1 MPASASTSAGC
12 RSSRTARNS
21 SAPAPASKWSKT
33 KVAPPFK
40 KAEFDIM
47 FGEGISKIGEIIDL
61 GVDYGIIKKSGSWFS
76 YGDRK
81 IGQGRDSVKELL
93 KNDEALR
100 NEVEAKVREA
110 MIAARKA

>member
-1 MPASASTSAGC
+1 MGILNVTPDSFSDGGRYTDVAAALRHARAMVAAG
-12 RSSRTARNS
+12 A
-21 SAPAPASKWSKT
+21 
-33 KVAPPFK
+33 
-40 KAEFDIM
+40 DL
-47 FGEGISKIGEIIDL
+47 IDL
-61 GVDYGIIKKSGSWFS
+61 GGDYGSIKKPGSWFS

>member
-1 MPASASTSAGC
+1 M
-12 RSSRTARNS
+12 RNS
-21 SAPAPASKWSKT
+21 Q
-33 KVAPPFK
+33 
-40 KAEFDIM
+40 
-47 FGEGISKIGEIIDL
+47 GISKIGEIIDL

-93 KNDEALR
+93 KGDEALR